1 MSNSGNFGNNTNNEF
16 IILLV
21 VVWSC
26 DIISRKSIDSSIVFY
41 GVVGVMNIV
50 SVFVLVQTV

>member
-1 MSNSGNFGNNTNNEF
+1 MSNSGNFGNNTDNEF

-21 VVWSC
+21 EVWSC
-26 DIISRKSIDSSIVFY
+26 DIISRKSIYGSIFCY

-50 SVFVLVQTV
+50 

>member
-1 MSNSGNFGNNTNNEF
+1 MSNSGNFGNNTYNEF
-16 IILLV
+16 LILLV

-26 DIISRKSIDSSIVFY
+26 DISNRKSIDGSSFCN

-50 SVFVLVQTV
+50 SVFVLVQAV